1 MLRKLAV
8 MVGLAPIFAGAALL
22 AVPGLQTRVEGIP
35 RRVETWWA
43 EQQPHDMYVPAPAEV
58 AAGSGLTAAPSM
70 TGEPSRQV
78 TPSPVTAQPSQTPTQ
93 AASMAPVATTAPTR
107 VAPTS
112 VAIAPAPPELKLT

>member
-43 EQQPHDMYVPAPAEV
+43 EQQPHDMYVPAPAEA
-58 AAGSGLTAAPSM
+58 AAGDGLTA
-70 TGEPSRQV
+70 
-78 TPSPVTAQPSQTPTQ
+78 TPSVTSEPARQATSSPVSTLTTQTRAEATATAPAVAPT
-93 AASMAPVATTAPTR
+93 PTR
-107 VAPTS
+107 VPAPA
-112 VAIAPAPPELKLT
+112 VAVAPAPP